1 MDEYAE
7 YKPIKKVVSGN
18 YAAAYAAR
26 DARVQVVATYPITP
40 QTSIIEK
47 IAEFIA
53 NGETDIEYVPVE
65 SEHSAMAACIGA
77 SATGARAF
85 TATSAQGLA
94 LMHEMLHWASGARLP
109 IVMVD
114 VNRAMAPPW
123 SVWDDQ
129 TDSLAQRDTG
139 WMQFYAENNQEVYD
153 GVMMSFKIAETVNL
167 PAMIIESAFI
177 LSHTYDV
184 VEMIPQELVDEFL
197 PPRKPLYNLADFSKP
212 FSVGALGT
220 PNDYYEF
227 RYKIGMAM
235 EGAKRVIKDVGRE
248 FGERFGRDYGSMVE
262 LYRTNDAEFVLLG
275 LGSLMGTVKEAVDVL
290 RREGYRVGAAKV
302 RWFRP
307 FPKEEVYELAK
318 EVKGIAVLDRN
329 YSFGMEGI
337 LFTETKGALYGTDAQ
352 PLIKNYIVGL
362 GGRDFTVDDIRSIAK
377 DMTNMIKKGK
387 VDREILWYHLKGG

>member
-1 MDEYAE
+1 MSGYE
-7 YKPIKKVVSGN
+7 PIRKVVSGN

-26 DARVQVVATYPITP
+26 DARVQVVAAYPITP

-53 NGETDIEYVPVE
+53 NGETEIEYVPVE

-129 TDSLAQRDTG
+129 TDSLAQRYTG

-153 GVMMSFKIAETVNL
+153 GVLMAFKVAETVNL

-177 LSHTYDV
+177 LSHTYDI

-197 PPRKPLYNLADFSKP
+197 PPRKPLYDLADFSRP

-227 RYKIGMAM
+227 RYKIAKAM
-235 EGAKRVIKDVGRE
+235 EEAVKVIKDVGRE
-248 FGERFGRDYGSMVE
+248 FGERFGRDYGSMIE
-262 LYRTNDAEFVLLG
+262 LYRTDDAEFVFLG
-275 LGSLMGTVKEAVDVL
+275 LGSLMGTVKQAVDVL
-290 RREGYRVGAAKV
+290 RSEGYKVGAAKV

-307 FPKEEVYELAK
+307 FPKEEIHDLAK
-318 EVKGIAVLDRN
+318 EVEGIAVLDRN

-352 PLIKNYIVGL
+352 PVMKNYIVGL
-362 GGRDFTVDDIRSIAK
+362 GGRDFTVNDIRNIAK
-377 DMTNMIKKGK
+377 DMVKTMEKG
-387 VDREILWYHLKGG
+387 ETSGESLWYHLKRG

>member
-1 MDEYAE
+1 MAE
-7 YKPIKKVVSGN
+7 YKPIRKVVSGN
-18 YAAAYAAR
+18 YSAAYAAKH
-26 DARVQVVATYPITP
+26 ARVQVVAAYPITP

-53 NGETDIEYVPVE
+53 NGEVENLEYVPVE

-77 SATGARAF
+77 SAAGARAF

-153 GVMMSFKIAETVNL
+153 GVLMAFKVAETVNV
-167 PAMIIESAFI
+167 PAMVIESAFI

-184 VEMIPQELVDEFL
+184 VDMIPQELVDEFL
-197 PPRKPLYNLADFSKP
+197 PPREPLYDLTNFENP
-212 FSVGALGT
+212 FSIGALAT

-227 RYKIGMAM
+227 RYKI
-235 EGAKRVIKDVGRE
+235 AKAHEKAIEVIKDVGRE
-248 FGERFGRDYGSMVE
+248 FGERFGRDYSEMIE
-262 LYRTNDAEFVLLG
+262 LYRTEDADFVFMG
-275 LGSLMGTVKEAVDVL
+275 MGSLMGTVKQAVDVL
-290 RREGYRVGAAKV
+290 RNEGYRVGAAKV

-307 FPKEEVYELAK
+307 FPKEELRELAAS
-318 EVKGIAVLDRN
+318 VDGIAVLDRN
-329 YSFGMEGI
+329 FSFGQEGI
-337 LFTETKGALYGTDAQ
+337 LFNEAKGVLYSTKSR
-352 PLIKNYIVGL
+352 PVMKNYIVGL
-362 GGRDFTVDDIRSIAK
+362 GGRDFTVNDVRNIAE
-377 DMTNMIKKGK
+377 NMRAIIERGEPDVE
-387 VDREILWYHLKGG
+387 VDWYHLKR

>member
-1 MDEYAE
+1 MV
-7 YKPIKKVVSGN
+7 KKVVSGN
-18 YAAAYAAR
+18 YAAAYAAKH
-26 DARVQVVATYPITP
+26 ARVEVVAAYPITP

-53 NGETDIEYVPVE
+53 NGESDIQYVPVE

-153 GVMMSFKIAETVNL
+153 GVLMAFKVAEHKDVQL

-177 LSHTYDV
+177 LSHTYAIVD
-184 VEMIPQELVDEFL
+184 MPPQEEIDEFL
-197 PPRKPLYNLADFSKP
+197 PPRKPLYTLTDFDNP
-212 FSVGALGT
+212 IAVGALAT
-220 PNDYYEF
+220 PADYYEF
-227 RYKIGMAM
+227 RYKIAKAM
-235 EGAKRVIKDVGRE
+235 EKAKEVIKEVGKE
-248 FGERFGRDYGSMVE
+248 FGERFGRDYSQMIE
-262 LYRTNDAEFVLLG
+262 LYKTEDADIVFMG
-275 LGSLMGTVKEAVDVL
+275 MGSLMGTVKEAVDVL
-290 RREGYRVGAAKV
+290 RREGYKVGAAKV

-307 FPKEEVYELAK
+307 FPSEELYELAK
-318 EVKGIAVLDRN
+318 NVQGIAVLDRN
-329 YSFGMEGI
+329 FSFGQEGI
-337 LFTETKGALYGTDAQ
+337 LFNEAKGVLYNTDAK
-352 PLIKNYIVGL
+352 PIMKDYIVGI
-362 GGRDFTVDDIRSIAK
+362 GGRDFTVEDVKKIAN
-377 DMTNMIKKGK
+377 DMLKIVESGK
-387 VDREILWYHLKGG
+387 LDEEVDWFHLKR

>member
-1 MDEYAE
+1 ME
-7 YKPIKKVVSGN
+7 YKPIRKVVSGN
-18 YAAAYAAR
+18 YAAAYAAKH
-26 DARVQVVATYPITP
+26 ARVEVVAAYPITP

-53 NGETDIEYVPVE
+53 NGEVENLEYVAVE

-77 SATGARAF
+77 SAAGARTF

-109 IVMVD
+109 VVMVD

-153 GVMMSFKIAETVNL
+153 GVLMAFKIAETVNL
-167 PAMIIESAFI
+167 PAMVIESAFI

-197 PPRKPLYNLADFSKP
+197 PPRKPLYTITDFDNP
-212 FSVGALGT
+212 ISVGALGT
-220 PNDYYEF
+220 PADYYEF
-227 RYKIGMAM
+227 RYKIQKAM
-235 EGAKRVIKDVGRE
+235 EEAKKVIHEVGRE
-248 FGERFGRDYGSMVE
+248 FGERFGRDYSQMIE
-262 LYRTNDAEFVLLG
+262 LYRTDDADFVFMG
-275 LGSLMGTVKEAVDVL
+275 MGSLMGTVKQAVDVL
-290 RREGYRVGAAKV
+290 REEGYRVGAAKV

-307 FPKEEVYELAK
+307 FPKEELYELAK
-318 EVKGIAVLDRN
+318 SVDGIAVLDRN
-329 YSFGMEGI
+329 FSFGQEGI
-337 LFTETKGALYGTDAQ
+337 LFNEAKGVLYNTDAH
-352 PLIKNYIVGL
+352 PIMKNYIVGL
-362 GGRDFTVDDIRSIAK
+362 GGRDFTVADVRRIAE
-377 DMTNMIKKGK
+377 NMKAIIDKGELDVE
-387 VDREILWYHLKGG
+387 VDWYHLKR

>member
-1 MDEYAE
+1 ME
-7 YKPIKKVVSGN
+7 YKPIRKVVSGN
-18 YAAAYAAR
+18 YAAAYAVKH
-26 DARVQVVATYPITP
+26 ARVQVVAAYPITP

-53 NGETDIEYVPVE
+53 NGEVDIQYVPVE
-65 SEHSAMAACIGA
+65 SEHSAMAATIGA

-85 TATSAQGLA
+85 TATAAQGLA

-114 VNRAMAPPW
+114 VNRAMSPPW

-153 GVMMSFKIAETVNL
+153 GVLMSYKIAETVNV
-167 PAMIIESAFI
+167 PVMVVESAFI

-197 PPRKPLYNLADFSKP
+197 PPRKPLYTLTDFDNPVSI
-212 FSVGALGT
+212 GALAT

-227 RYKIGMAM
+227 RYKL
-235 EGAKRVIKDVGRE
+235 AKAHEDAKKVIKDVGKE
-248 FGERFGRDYGSMVE
+248 FGERFGRDYSSMIE
-262 LYRTNDAEFVLLG
+262 TGYIDDADFVFMG
-275 LGSLMGTVKEAVDVL
+275 MGSLMGTVKQAVDLL
-290 RREGYRVGAAKV
+290 REEGYKVGYAKV

-307 FPKEEVYELAK
+307 FPKEELEAIA
-318 EVKGIAVLDRN
+318 ESVKGIAVLDRN
-329 YSFGMEGI
+329 FSFGQEGI
-337 LFTETKGALYGTDAQ
+337 LFNEAKGALYNTGAR
-352 PLIKNYIVGL
+352 PLMKDYVVGL
-362 GGRDFTVDDIRSIAK
+362 GGRDFTVPDVKAIAE
-377 DMTNMIKKGK
+377 NMKAIIEKGEL
-387 VDREILWYHLKGG
+387 DREVEWYHLKR

>member
-1 MDEYAE
+1 MAE
-7 YKPIKKVVSGN
+7 YKPIRKVVSGN
-18 YAAAYAAR
+18 YAAAYAVKH
-26 DARVQVVATYPITP
+26 ARVEVVAAYPITP

-53 NGETDIEYVPVE
+53 NGEVENLEYVPVE

-77 SATGARAF
+77 SAAGARVF

-109 IVMVD
+109 VVMVD

-153 GVMMSFKIAETVNL
+153 GVLMAFKIAETVNL
-167 PAMIIESAFI
+167 PAMVIESAFI

-197 PPRKPLYNLADFSKP
+197 PPRKPLYDLTNFERP
-212 FSVGALGT
+212 FSIGALGT
-220 PNDYYEF
+220 PADYYEF
-227 RYKIGMAM
+227 RYKIQRAM
-235 EGAKRVIKDVGRE
+235 EKAKEVIHEVGKE
-248 FGERFGRDYGSMVE
+248 FGERFGRDYSQMIE
-262 LYRTNDAEFVLLG
+262 LYRTEDADFVFMG
-275 LGSLMGTVKEAVDVL
+275 MGSLMGTVKQAVDVL
-290 RREGYRVGAAKV
+290 RDEGYKVGAAKV

-307 FPKEEVYELAK
+307 FPKEELYELAK
-318 EVKGIAVLDRN
+318 NVEGIAVLDRN

-337 LFTETKGALYGTDAQ
+337 LFTEAKGALYNTNAK
-352 PLIKNYIVGL
+352 PIMKNYIVGL
-362 GGRDFTVDDIRSIAK
+362 GGRDFTVSDVRKIAE
-377 DMTNMIKKGK
+377 NMRAIIEKGELDVE
-387 VDREILWYHLKGG
+387 VDWYHLKR

>member
-1 MDEYAE
+1 MAE
-7 YKPIKKVVSGN
+7 YKPIRKVVSGN
-18 YAAAYAAR
+18 YAAAYAVKH
-26 DARVQVVATYPITP
+26 ARVEVVAAYPITP

-47 IAEFIA
+47 IAEFLA
-53 NGETDIEYVPVE
+53 NGEIEGLEYVPVE

-94 LMHEMLHWASGARLP
+94 LMHEMLHWAAGARLP

-153 GVMMSFKIAETVNL
+153 GVLMAFKIAETVNV
-167 PAMIIESAFI
+167 PTMVIESAFI

-197 PPRKPLYNLADFSKP
+197 PPRKPLYTLTDFDNPVSI
-212 FSVGALGT
+212 GALAT

-227 RYKIGMAM
+227 RYKL
-235 EGAKRVIKDVGRE
+235 AKAHEEAKKVIKEVGKE
-248 FGERFGRDYGSMVE
+248 FGERFGRDYSQMIE
-262 LYRTNDAEFVLLG
+262 LYRTEDADFVFMG
-275 LGSLMGTVKEAVDVL
+275 MGSLMGTVKQAVDVL
-290 RREGYRVGAAKV
+290 REEGYKVGAAKV

-307 FPKEEVYELAK
+307 FPKEELYELAK
-318 EVKGIAVLDRN
+318 GVDGIAVLDRN
-329 YSFGMEGI
+329 FSFGQEGI
-337 LFTETKGALYGTDAQ
+337 LFTEAKGALYNTNAK
-352 PLIKNYIVGL
+352 PLMKNYIVGL
-362 GGRDFTVDDIRSIAK
+362 GGRDFTVSDVRKIAE
-377 DMTNMIKKGK
+377 NMKAIIEKGELDVE
-387 VDREILWYHLKGG
+387 VDWYHLKR

>member
-1 MDEYAE
+1 MTE
-7 YKPIKKVVSGN
+7 YKPIRKVVSGN
-18 YAAAYAAR
+18 YAAAYAAKH
-26 DARVQVVATYPITP
+26 ARVQVVAAYPITP

-53 NGETDIEYVPVE
+53 NGEVENLQYVPVE

-94 LMHEMLHWASGARLP
+94 LMHEMLHWAAGARLP

-153 GVMMSFKIAETVNL
+153 GVIMAFKVAETVNV
-167 PAMIIESAFI
+167 PAMIVESAFI

-197 PPRKPLYNLADFSKP
+197 PPRKPLYTLTDFDNP
-212 FSVGALGT
+212 ISVGALAT

-227 RYKIGMAM
+227 RYKL
-235 EGAKRVIKDVGRE
+235 AKAHEEAVKVIKDVGNE
-248 FGERFGRDYGSMVE
+248 FGEMFGRDYSEMIE
-262 LYRTNDAEFVLLG
+262 KEHIDDADFVFMG
-275 LGSLMGTVKEAVDVL
+275 MGSLMGTVKEAVELL
-290 RREGYRVGAAKV
+290 RKEGYKIGYAKV

-307 FPKEEVYELAK
+307 FPKEELREIASKVN
-318 EVKGIAVLDRN
+318 GIAVLDRN
-329 YSFGMEGI
+329 FSFGQEGI
-337 LFTETKGALYGTDAQ
+337 LFNEAKGVLYSAKSK
-352 PLIKNYIVGL
+352 PVMKNYIVGL
-362 GGRDFTVDDIRSIAK
+362 GGRDFTVDDVRKIAE
-377 DMTNMIKKGK
+377 DMKKVIEKGEPDVE
-387 VDREILWYHLKGG
+387 VDWYHLKR

>member
-1 MDEYAE
+1 M
-7 YKPIKKVVSGN
+7 PKKVVSGN
-18 YAAAYAAR
+18 YAAAYAAKH
-26 DARVQVVATYPITP
+26 ARVEVVAAYPITP

-53 NGETDIEYVPVE
+53 NGEVENLQYVPVE

-94 LMHEMLHWASGARLP
+94 LMHEMLHWAAGARLP

-153 GVMMSFKIAETVNL
+153 GVLMAFKIAEHEKVNL
-167 PAMIIESAFI
+167 PVMVVESAFI

-184 VEMIPQELVDEFL
+184 VDMPEQEEIDEFL
-197 PPRKPLYNLADFSKP
+197 PPRKPLYTLTDFENP

-220 PNDYYEF
+220 PADYYEF
-227 RYKIGMAM
+227 RYKIAEAM
-235 EGAKRVIKDVGRE
+235 EEAKKVIKEVGRE
-248 FGERFGRDYGSMVE
+248 YGERFGRDYSQMIE
-262 LYRTNDAEFVLLG
+262 LYRTDDAEIVFMG
-275 LGSLMGTVKEAVDVL
+275 MGSLMGTVKEAVDML
-290 RREGYRVGAAKV
+290 RSEGYKVGAAKV

-307 FPKEEVYELAK
+307 FPKEELYELAK
-318 EVKGIAVLDRN
+318 NVEGIAVLDRN
-329 YSFGMEGI
+329 FSFGQEGI
-337 LFTETKGALYGTDAQ
+337 LFNEAKGALYNTDAK
-352 PLIKNYIVGL
+352 PIMKNYIVGL
-362 GGRDFTVDDIRSIAK
+362 GGRDLTVNDIKAITK
-377 DMTNMIKKGK
+377 NMKEIIEKGK
-387 VDREILWYHLKGG
+387 LDREIEWYHLKR

>member
-1 MDEYAE
+1 M
-7 YKPIKKVVSGN
+7 PKKVVSGN
-18 YAAAYAAR
+18 YAAAYAAKH
-26 DARVQVVATYPITP
+26 ARVEVVAAYPITP

-53 NGETDIEYVPVE
+53 NGEVENLQYVPVE

-94 LMHEMLHWASGARLP
+94 LMHEMLHWAAGARLP

-153 GVMMSFKIAETVNL
+153 GVLMAFKIAEHEKVNL
-167 PAMIIESAFI
+167 PVMIVESAFI

-184 VEMIPQELVDEFL
+184 VDMPEQEEIDEFL
-197 PPRKPLYNLADFSKP
+197 PPRKPLYTLTDFENT

-220 PNDYYEF
+220 PADYYEF
-227 RYKIGMAM
+227 RYKIAEAM
-235 EGAKRVIKDVGRE
+235 EEAKKVIKEVGRE
-248 FGERFGRDYGSMVE
+248 FGERFGRDYSQMIE
-262 LYRTNDAEFVLLG
+262 LYRTDDAEIVFMG
-275 LGSLMGTVKEAVDVL
+275 MGSLMGTVKEAVDML
-290 RREGYRVGAAKV
+290 RSEGYKVGAAKV

-307 FPKEEVYELAK
+307 FPREELYELAK
-318 EVKGIAVLDRN
+318 NVEGIAVLDRN
-329 YSFGMEGI
+329 FSFGQEGI
-337 LFTETKGALYGTDAQ
+337 LFNEAKGVLYNTDAK
-352 PLIKNYIVGL
+352 PIMKNYIVGL
-362 GGRDFTVDDIRSIAK
+362 GGRDLTVNDVKAIAK
-377 DMTNMIKKGK
+377 NMKEIIEKDEL
-387 VDREILWYHLKGG
+387 DREVEWYHLKR

>member
-1 MDEYAE
+1 MTE
-7 YKPIKKVVSGN
+7 YKPIRKVVSGN
-18 YAAAYAAR
+18 YAAAYAAKH
-26 DARVQVVATYPITP
+26 ARVQVVAAYPITP

-53 NGETDIEYVPVE
+53 NGEVENLQYVPVE

-94 LMHEMLHWASGARLP
+94 LMHEMLHWAAGARLP

-153 GVMMSFKIAETVNL
+153 GVLMAFKVAETVNV
-167 PAMIIESAFI
+167 PAMIVESAFI

-197 PPRKPLYNLADFSKP
+197 PPRKPLYTLTDFDNPISI
-212 FSVGALGT
+212 GALAT

-227 RYKIGMAM
+227 RYKL
-235 EGAKRVIKDVGRE
+235 AKAHEEAVKVIKDVGSE
-248 FGERFGRDYGSMVE
+248 FGEMFGRDYSEMIE
-262 LYRTNDAEFVLLG
+262 KEHIDDADFVFMG
-275 LGSLMGTVKEAVDVL
+275 MGSLMGTVKEAVELL
-290 RREGYRVGAAKV
+290 RKEGYKIGYAKV

-307 FPKEEVYELAK
+307 FPKEELK
-318 EVKGIAVLDRN
+318 EIASKVNGIAVLDRN
-329 YSFGMEGI
+329 FSFGQEGI
-337 LFTETKGALYGTDAQ
+337 LFNEAKGVLYSAKSK
-352 PLIKNYIVGL
+352 PVMKNYIVGL
-362 GGRDFTVDDIRSIAK
+362 GGRDFTVDDVRKIAE
-377 DMTNMIKKGK
+377 DMKRVIEKGEPDVE
-387 VDREILWYHLKGG
+387 VDWYHLKR

>member
-1 MDEYAE
+1 MD
-7 YKPIKKVVSGN
+7 YKPIKKVISGN
-18 YAAAYAAR
+18 YAAAYAAKH
-26 DARVQVVATYPITP
+26 ARVEVVAAYPITP

-47 IAEFIA
+47 ISEFIA
-53 NGETDIEYVPVE
+53 NGEVENLQYVPVE

-153 GVMMSFKIAETVNL
+153 GVLMAFKVAETVNL
-167 PAMIIESAFI
+167 PAMIVESAFI

-197 PPRKPLYNLADFSKP
+197 PPRKPLYTLTDFDNP
-212 FSVGALGT
+212 IAVGALGT
-220 PNDYYEF
+220 PADYYEF
-227 RYKIGMAM
+227 RYKIEKAM
-235 EGAKRVIKDVGRE
+235 EEAREVIHKVGRE
-248 FGERFGRDYGSMVE
+248 FGEKFGRDYSQMIE
-262 LYRTNDAEFVLLG
+262 LYRTEDAEFVFMG
-275 LGSLMGTVKEAVDVL
+275 LGSLMGTVKQAVDVL
-290 RREGYRVGAAKV
+290 RSEGYKVGAAKV

-307 FPKEEVYELAK
+307 FPKEELYELAK
-318 EVKGIAVLDRN
+318 HVEGIAVLDRN
-329 YSFGMEGI
+329 FSFGQEGI
-337 LFTETKGALYGTDAQ
+337 LFNEAKGALYNTDAK
-352 PLIKNYIVGL
+352 PIMKNYIVGL
-362 GGRDFTVDDIRSIAK
+362 GGRDFTVSDVRKIAE
-377 DMTNMIKKGK
+377 NMKKIIESRK
-387 VDREILWYHLKGG
+387 LDREIEWYHLKR

>member
-1 MDEYAE
+1 MAE
-7 YKPIKKVVSGN
+7 YKPIRKVVSGN
-18 YAAAYAAR
+18 YAAAYAAKH
-26 DARVQVVATYPITP
+26 ARVQVVAAYPITP

-53 NGETDIEYVPVE
+53 NGEVEGLQYVPVE

-153 GVMMSFKIAETVNL
+153 GVLMAFKVAETVNI

-197 PPRKPLYNLADFSKP
+197 PPRKPLYTLTDFDNP
-212 FSVGALGT
+212 ISVGALAT

-227 RYKIGMAM
+227 RYKL
-235 EGAKRVIKDVGRE
+235 AKAHEEAVKVIKDVGKE
-248 FGERFGRDYGSMVE
+248 FGERFGRDYSEMIEKGYVD
-262 LYRTNDAEFVLLG
+262 DADFVFMG
-275 LGSLMGTVKEAVDVL
+275 MGSLMGTVKEAVDIL
-290 RREGYRVGAAKV
+290 RKEGYKVGYAKV

-307 FPKEEVYELAK
+307 FPKD
-318 EVKGIAVLDRN
+318 EVKEIASKVNGIAVLDRN
-329 YSFGMEGI
+329 YSFGQEGI
-337 LFTETKGALYGTDAQ
+337 LFNEAKGVLYNSKSR
-352 PLIKNYIVGL
+352 PVMKNYIVGL
-362 GGRDFTVDDIRSIAK
+362 GGRDFTVDDVRKIAE
-377 DMTNMIKKGK
+377 NMKKVIEAGEPDVE
-387 VDREILWYHLKGG
+387 VDWYHLKR

>member
-1 MDEYAE
+1 MAE
-7 YKPIKKVVSGN
+7 YKPIRKVVSGN
-18 YAAAYAAR
+18 YAAAYAVKH
-26 DARVQVVATYPITP
+26 ARVQVVAAYPITP

-53 NGETDIEYVPVE
+53 NGEADIQYVPVE
-65 SEHSAMAACIGA
+65 SEHSAMAATIGA
-77 SATGARAF
+77 SAAGARAF
-85 TATSAQGLA
+85 TATAAQGLA

-153 GVMMSFKIAETVNL
+153 GVLMSFKVAETVNV
-167 PAMIIESAFI
+167 PIMVVESAFI

-197 PPRKPLYNLADFSKP
+197 PPRKPLYDLADFSRP
-212 FSVGALGT
+212 FSVGALAT

-227 RYKIGMAM
+227 RYKL
-235 EGAKRVIKDVGRE
+235 AKAHEEAKKVIKDVGKE
-248 FGERFGRDYGSMVE
+248 FGERFGRDYSDMIEKGYIE
-262 LYRTNDAEFVLLG
+262 DADFVFMG
-275 LGSLMGTVKEAVDVL
+275 MGSLMGTVKEAVDLL
-290 RREGYRVGAAKV
+290 RKEGYKVGYAKV

-307 FPKEEVYELAK
+307 FPKEELREIA
-318 EVKGIAVLDRN
+318 ESVKGIAVLDRN
-329 YSFGMEGI
+329 FSFGQEGI
-337 LFTETKGALYGTDAQ
+337 LFNEAKGVLYNTDAR
-352 PLIKNYIVGL
+352 PIIKNYIVGL
-362 GGRDFTVDDIRSIAK
+362 GGRDFTVLDVKAIA
-377 DMTNMIKKGK
+377 DNMKAIIESGK
-387 VDREILWYHLKGG
+387 FDREVEWYHLKR

>member
-1 MDEYAE
+1 MAE
-7 YKPIKKVVSGN
+7 YKPIRKVVSGN
-18 YAAAYAAR
+18 YAAAYAVKH
-26 DARVQVVATYPITP
+26 ARVQVVAAYPITP

-53 NGETDIEYVPVE
+53 NGEVENLEYVPVE

-77 SATGARAF
+77 SAAGARTF

-109 IVMVD
+109 VVMVD

-153 GVMMSFKIAETVNL
+153 GVLMAFKIAETVNL
-167 PAMIIESAFI
+167 PAMVVESAFI

-197 PPRKPLYNLADFSKP
+197 PPREPLYDLTNFEKP
-212 FSVGALGT
+212 FSIGALGT
-220 PNDYYEF
+220 PADYYEF
-227 RYKIGMAM
+227 RYKIQRAM
-235 EGAKRVIKDVGRE
+235 EKAKEVIHEVGKE
-248 FGERFGRDYGSMVE
+248 FGERFGRDYSQMIE
-262 LYRTNDAEFVLLG
+262 LYRTDDADFVFMG
-275 LGSLMGTVKEAVDVL
+275 MGSLMGTVKQAVDVL
-290 RREGYRVGAAKV
+290 REEGYRVGAAKV

-307 FPKEEVYELAK
+307 FPKEELYELAK
-318 EVKGIAVLDRN
+318 NVEGIAVLDRN

-337 LFTETKGALYGTDAQ
+337 LFTEAKGALYNTRAK
-352 PLIKNYIVGL
+352 PLMKNYIVGL
-362 GGRDFTVDDIRSIAK
+362 GGRDFTVSDVRKIAE
-377 DMTNMIKKGK
+377 NMKAIIDKGELDVE
-387 VDREILWYHLKGG
+387 VDWYHLKR

>member
-1 MDEYAE
+1 M
-7 YKPIKKVVSGN
+7 PKKVVSGN
-18 YAAAYAAR
+18 YAAAYAAKH
-26 DARVQVVATYPITP
+26 ARVEVVAAYPITP

-53 NGETDIEYVPVE
+53 NGEVENLQYVPVE

-94 LMHEMLHWASGARLP
+94 LMHEMLHWAAGARLP

-139 WMQFYAENNQEVYD
+139 WLQFYAENNQEVYD
-153 GVMMSFKIAETVNL
+153 GVLMAFKIAEHEKVNL
-167 PAMIIESAFI
+167 PVMVVESAFI

-184 VEMIPQELVDEFL
+184 VDMPEQEEIDEFL
-197 PPRKPLYNLADFSKP
+197 PPRKPLYTLTDFENP

-220 PNDYYEF
+220 PADYYEF
-227 RYKIGMAM
+227 RYKIAKAM
-235 EGAKRVIKDVGRE
+235 EEAKKVIKEVGKE
-248 FGERFGRDYGSMVE
+248 YGERFGRDYSQMIE
-262 LYRTNDAEFVLLG
+262 LYKTDDAEIVFMG
-275 LGSLMGTVKEAVDVL
+275 MGSLMGTVKEAVDML
-290 RREGYRVGAAKV
+290 RSEGYKVGAAKV

-307 FPKEEVYELAK
+307 FPKEELYELAK
-318 EVKGIAVLDRN
+318 NVEGIAVLDRN
-329 YSFGMEGI
+329 FSFGQEGI
-337 LFTETKGALYGTDAQ
+337 LFNEAKGVLYNTDAK
-352 PLIKNYIVGL
+352 PIMKNYIVGL
-362 GGRDFTVDDIRSIAK
+362 GGRDLTVNDVKAIAK
-377 DMTNMIKKGK
+377 NMKEIIQKGK
-387 VDREILWYHLKGG
+387 LDREIEWYHLKR

>member
-1 MDEYAE
+1 ME

-18 YAAAYAAR
+18 YAAAYAALH
-26 DARVQVVATYPITP
+26 AKVQVVAAYPITP

-53 NGETDIEYVPVE
+53 NGLADIQYIPVE

-77 SATGARAF
+77 SATGARVF

-109 IVMVD
+109 IVMVN

-153 GVMMSFKIAETVNL
+153 GVLMAYKIAENVNL

-184 VEMIPQELVDEFL
+184 VEMIPQELVNEFL
-197 PPRKPLYNLADFSKP
+197 PPRKPLYSLANFDEP
-212 FSVGALGT
+212 FAVGGLAT

-227 RYKIGMAM
+227 RYKIAKAM
-235 EGAKRVIKDVGRE
+235 EDAKKVIKEVGKE
-248 FGERFGRDYGSMVE
+248 FGERFGRDYSEMIE
-262 LYRTNDAEFVLLG
+262 KAYIDDADFVFMG
-275 LGSLMGTVKEAVDVL
+275 MGSLMGTVKEAVDLL
-290 RREGYRVGAAKV
+290 RKEGYKVGYAKV

-307 FPKEEVYELAK
+307 FPKEELLEIA
-318 EVKGIAVLDRN
+318 ESVKGIAVLDRN
-329 YSFGMEGI
+329 FSFGQEGI
-337 LFTETKGALYGTDAQ
+337 LFNEAKGSLYNTSAR
-352 PLIKNYIVGL
+352 PIMKNYIVGL
-362 GGRDFTVDDIRSIAK
+362 GGRDFTVKDVKAIAE
-377 DMTNMIKKGK
+377 DMKKIIESGK
-387 VDREILWYHLKGG
+387 LDREIEWYHLKR

>member
-1 MDEYAE
+1 MTE
-7 YKPIKKVVSGN
+7 YKPIRKVVSGN
-18 YAAAYAAR
+18 YAAAYAVKH
-26 DARVQVVATYPITP
+26 ARVEVVAAYPITP

-47 IAEFIA
+47 IAEFLA
-53 NGETDIEYVPVE
+53 NGEIEGLEYVPVE

-153 GVMMSFKIAETVNL
+153 GVLMAFKVAETVNL
-167 PAMIIESAFI
+167 PAMIVESAFI

-197 PPRKPLYNLADFSKP
+197 PPRKPLYTLTDFERP
-212 FSVGALGT
+212 FSVGALGG

-227 RYKIGMAM
+227 RYKIQKAM
-235 EGAKRVIKDVGRE
+235 EEAEKVIHEVGKE
-248 FGERFGRDYGSMVE
+248 FGERFGRDYSQMIE
-262 LYRTNDAEFVLLG
+262 PYRTEDADFVFMG
-275 LGSLMGTVKEAVDVL
+275 MGSLMGTVKQAVDVL
-290 RREGYRVGAAKV
+290 REEGYKVGAAKV

-307 FPKEEVYELAK
+307 FPKKELYELAK
-318 EVKGIAVLDRN
+318 SVDGIAVLDRN
-329 YSFGMEGI
+329 FSFGQEGI
-337 LFTETKGALYGTDAQ
+337 LFNEAKGALYNTDAK
-352 PLIKNYIVGL
+352 PLMKNYIVGL
-362 GGRDFTVDDIRSIAK
+362 GGRDFTVNDVKKIAE
-377 DMTNMIKKGK
+377 NMKAIIEKGELDVE
-387 VDREILWYHLKGG
+387 VDWYHLKR

>member
-1 MDEYAE
+1 MAE
-7 YKPIKKVVSGN
+7 YKPIRKVVSGN
-18 YAAAYAAR
+18 YAAAYAAKH
-26 DARVQVVATYPITP
+26 ARVQVVAAYPITP

-53 NGETDIEYVPVE
+53 NGEADIQYVPVE

-77 SATGARAF
+77 SAAGARAF

-109 IVMVD
+109 VVMVD

-153 GVMMSFKIAETVNL
+153 GVLMAFKIAETVNL
-167 PAMIIESAFI
+167 PAMVVESAFI

-197 PPRKPLYNLADFSKP
+197 PPRKPLYDLADFSQP
-212 FSVGALGT
+212 FSVGALGG

-227 RYKIGMAM
+227 RYKIAKAM
-235 EGAKRVIKDVGRE
+235 EDAVKVIKDVGKE
-248 FGERFGRDYGSMVE
+248 FGERFGRDYSEMIEKGYVD
-262 LYRTNDAEFVLLG
+262 DADFVFMG
-275 LGSLMGTVKEAVDVL
+275 MGSLMGTVKEAVDLL
-290 RREGYRVGAAKV
+290 RKEGYKVGYAKV

-307 FPKEEVYELAK
+307 FPKEELREIA
-318 EVKGIAVLDRN
+318 ESVKGIAVLDRN
-329 YSFGMEGI
+329 YSFGQEGI
-337 LFTETKGALYGTDAQ
+337 LFNESKGVLYNTDAR
-352 PLIKNYIVGL
+352 PIIKNYIVGL
-362 GGRDFTVDDIRSIAK
+362 GGRDFTVGDVRAIAE
-377 DMTNMIKKGK
+377 NMKKVIEAGK
-387 VDREILWYHLKGG
+387 LDREVEWYHLKR

>member
-1 MDEYAE
+1 M
-7 YKPIKKVVSGN
+7 PKKVVSGN
-18 YAAAYAAR
+18 YAAAYAAKH
-26 DARVQVVATYPITP
+26 ARVEVVAAYPITP

-53 NGETDIEYVPVE
+53 NGEVENLQYVPVE

-94 LMHEMLHWASGARLP
+94 LMHEMLHWAAGARLP

-153 GVMMSFKIAETVNL
+153 GVLMAFKIAEHEKVNL
-167 PAMIIESAFI
+167 PVMIVESAFI

-184 VEMIPQELVDEFL
+184 VDMPEQEEIDEFL
-197 PPRKPLYNLADFSKP
+197 PPRKPLYTLTDFENP

-220 PNDYYEF
+220 PADYYEF
-227 RYKIGMAM
+227 RYKIAEAM
-235 EGAKRVIKDVGRE
+235 EEAKKVIKEVGRE
-248 FGERFGRDYGSMVE
+248 FGERFGRDYSQMIE
-262 LYRTNDAEFVLLG
+262 LYRTDDAEIVFMG
-275 LGSLMGTVKEAVDVL
+275 MGSLMGTVKEAVDML
-290 RREGYRVGAAKV
+290 RSEGYKVGAAKV

-307 FPKEEVYELAK
+307 FPKEELYELAK
-318 EVKGIAVLDRN
+318 NVEGIAVLDRN
-329 YSFGMEGI
+329 FSFGQEGI
-337 LFTETKGALYGTDAQ
+337 LFNEAKGVLYNTDAK
-352 PLIKNYIVGL
+352 PIMKNYIVGL
-362 GGRDFTVDDIRSIAK
+362 GGRDLTVNDVKAIAK
-377 DMTNMIKKGK
+377 NMKEIIEKDEL
-387 VDREILWYHLKGG
+387 DREVEWYHLKR

>member
-1 MDEYAE
+1 MAE
-7 YKPIKKVVSGN
+7 YKPIRKVVSGN
-18 YAAAYAAR
+18 YAAAYAVKH
-26 DARVQVVATYPITP
+26 ARVEVVAAYPITP

-47 IAEFIA
+47 IAEFLA
-53 NGETDIEYVPVE
+53 NGEIEGLEYVPVE

-153 GVMMSFKIAETVNL
+153 GVLMAFKIAETVNL
-167 PAMIIESAFI
+167 PAMVIESAFI

-197 PPRKPLYNLADFSKP
+197 PPRKPLYTLTDFDNP
-212 FSVGALGT
+212 IAVGALGG

-227 RYKIGMAM
+227 RYKIQKAM
-235 EGAKRVIKDVGRE
+235 EEAEKVIHEVGKE
-248 FGERFGRDYGSMVE
+248 FGERFGRDYSQMIE
-262 LYRTNDAEFVLLG
+262 LYKTEDADFVFMG
-275 LGSLMGTVKEAVDVL
+275 MGSLMGTVKQAVDVL
-290 RREGYRVGAAKV
+290 REEGYKVGAAKV

-307 FPKEEVYELAK
+307 FPKKELYELAK
-318 EVKGIAVLDRN
+318 SVDGIAVLDRN
-329 YSFGMEGI
+329 FSFGQEGI
-337 LFTETKGALYGTDAQ
+337 LFNEAKGALYNTDAK

-362 GGRDFTVDDIRSIAK
+362 GGRDFTVADVRKIAE
-377 DMTNMIKKGK
+377 NMKAIIEKGELDVE
-387 VDREILWYHLKGG
+387 VDWYHLKR

>member
-1 MDEYAE
+1 ME
-7 YKPIKKVVSGN
+7 YKPIRKVVSGN
-18 YAAAYAAR
+18 YAAAYAAKH
-26 DARVQVVATYPITP
+26 ARVEVVAAYPITP

-53 NGETDIEYVPVE
+53 NGEVENLQYVAVE

-77 SATGARAF
+77 SAAGARAF

-153 GVMMSFKIAETVNL
+153 GVLMAFKVAETVNL
-167 PAMIIESAFI
+167 PAMVVESAFI
-177 LSHTYDV
+177 LSHTYDI

-197 PPRKPLYNLADFSKP
+197 PPRKPLYTLTDFDNP
-212 FSVGALGT
+212 VSVGALGT
-220 PNDYYEF
+220 PADYYEF
-227 RYKIGMAM
+227 RYKIEKAM
-235 EGAKRVIKDVGRE
+235 EKARKVIKEVGKE
-248 FGERFGRDYGSMVE
+248 FGEMFGRDYSQMIE
-262 LYRTNDAEFVLLG
+262 LYRTDDADFVFMG
-275 LGSLMGTVKEAVDVL
+275 MGSLMGTVKQAVDIL
-290 RREGYRVGAAKV
+290 REEGYKVGAAKV

-307 FPKEEVYELAK
+307 FPKDELYELAK
-318 EVKGIAVLDRN
+318 NVEGIAVLDRN
-329 YSFGMEGI
+329 FSFGQEGI
-337 LFTETKGALYGTDAQ
+337 LFNEAKGVLYNTDAR
-352 PLIKNYIVGL
+352 PIIKNYIVGL
-362 GGRDFTVDDIRSIAK
+362 GGRDFTVSDVKKIAE
-377 DMTNMIKKGK
+377 NMKAVIEKGELDVE
-387 VDREILWYHLKGG
+387 VDWYHLKR

>member
-1 MDEYAE
+1 MAE
-7 YKPIKKVVSGN
+7 YKPIRKVVSGN
-18 YAAAYAAR
+18 YAAAYAVKH
-26 DARVQVVATYPITP
+26 ARVEVVAAYPITP

-47 IAEFIA
+47 IAEFLA
-53 NGETDIEYVPVE
+53 NGEIEGLEYVPVE

-129 TDSLAQRDTG
+129 TDSLSQRDTG

-153 GVMMSFKIAETVNL
+153 GVLMAFKIAETVNL
-167 PAMIIESAFI
+167 PAMVVESAFI

-197 PPRKPLYNLADFSKP
+197 PPRKPLYTLTDFDNP
-212 FSVGALGT
+212 IAVGALGG

-227 RYKIGMAM
+227 RYKIQKAM
-235 EGAKRVIKDVGRE
+235 EKAEKVIHEVGKE
-248 FGERFGRDYGSMVE
+248 FGERFGRDYSQMIE
-262 LYRTNDAEFVLLG
+262 LYRTEDADFVFMG
-275 LGSLMGTVKEAVDVL
+275 MGSLMGTVKQAVDIL
-290 RREGYRVGAAKV
+290 REEGYKVGAAKV

-307 FPKEEVYELAK
+307 FPKKELYELAK
-318 EVKGIAVLDRN
+318 SVEGIAVLDRN
-329 YSFGMEGI
+329 FSFGQEGI
-337 LFTETKGALYGTDAQ
+337 LFNEAKGALYNTDAK

-362 GGRDFTVDDIRSIAK
+362 GGRDFTVNDVRKIAE
-377 DMTNMIKKGK
+377 NMKAIIDKGELDVE
-387 VDREILWYHLKGG
+387 VDWYHLKR

>member
-1 MDEYAE
+1 ME
-7 YKPIKKVVSGN
+7 YKPIRKVVSGN
-18 YAAAYAAR
+18 YAAAYAVKH
-26 DARVQVVATYPITP
+26 ARVEVVAAYPITP

-47 IAEFIA
+47 IAEFLA
-53 NGETDIEYVPVE
+53 NGEVENLEYVPVE

-77 SATGARAF
+77 SAAGARVF

-109 IVMVD
+109 VVMVD

-153 GVMMSFKIAETVNL
+153 GVLMAFKIAETVNL
-167 PAMIIESAFI
+167 PAMVVESAFI

-197 PPRKPLYNLADFSKP
+197 PPRKPLYTLTDFDNP
-212 FSVGALGT
+212 IAVGALGT
-220 PNDYYEF
+220 PADYYEF
-227 RYKIGMAM
+227 RYKIQRAM
-235 EGAKRVIKDVGRE
+235 EKAKEVIHEVGKE
-248 FGERFGRDYGSMVE
+248 FGEKFGRDYSQMIE
-262 LYRTNDAEFVLLG
+262 LYRTDDADFVFMG
-275 LGSLMGTVKEAVDVL
+275 MGSLMGTVKQAVDVL
-290 RREGYRVGAAKV
+290 REEGYRVGAAKV

-307 FPKEEVYELAK
+307 FPKEELYELAK
-318 EVKGIAVLDRN
+318 NVEGIAVLDRN

-337 LFTETKGALYGTDAQ
+337 LFTEAKGALYNTKAK
-352 PLIKNYIVGL
+352 PLMKNYIVGL
-362 GGRDFTVDDIRSIAK
+362 GGRDFTVSDVRKIAE
-377 DMTNMIKKGK
+377 NMKAIIDKGELDVE
-387 VDREILWYHLKGG
+387 VDWYHLKR

>member
-1 MDEYAE
+1 ME

-18 YAAAYAAR
+18 YAAAYAALH
-26 DARVQVVATYPITP
+26 AKVQVVAAYPITP

-53 NGETDIEYVPVE
+53 NGLADIQYIPVE

-77 SATGARAF
+77 SATGARVF

-109 IVMVD
+109 IVMVN

-153 GVMMSFKIAETVNL
+153 GVLMAYKIAENVNL

-197 PPRKPLYNLADFSKP
+197 PPRKPLYSLANFDEP
-212 FSVGALGT
+212 FAVGGLAT

-227 RYKIGMAM
+227 RYKIAKAM
-235 EGAKRVIKDVGRE
+235 EEAKKVIKEVGKE
-248 FGERFGRDYGSMVE
+248 FGERFGRDYSEMIE
-262 LYRTNDAEFVLLG
+262 KAYIDDADFVFMG
-275 LGSLMGTVKEAVDVL
+275 MGSLMGTVKEAVDLL
-290 RREGYRVGAAKV
+290 RKEGYKVGYAKV

-307 FPKEEVYELAK
+307 FPKEELLEIA
-318 EVKGIAVLDRN
+318 ESVKGIAVLDRN
-329 YSFGMEGI
+329 FSFGQEGI
-337 LFTETKGALYGTDAQ
+337 LFNEAKGSLYNTSAR
-352 PLIKNYIVGL
+352 PIMKNYIVGL
-362 GGRDFTVDDIRSIAK
+362 GGRDFTVKDVKAIAE
-377 DMTNMIKKGK
+377 DMEKIIESGK
-387 VDREILWYHLKGG
+387 LDREIEWYHLKR

>member
-1 MDEYAE
+1 MAE
-7 YKPIKKVVSGN
+7 YKPIRKVVSGN

-26 DARVQVVATYPITP
+26 DARVQVVAAYPITP

-53 NGETDIEYVPVE
+53 NGETDIQYVPVE

-153 GVMMSFKIAETVNL
+153 GVLMAFKIAETVNV
-167 PAMIIESAFI
+167 PAMIVESAFI

-184 VEMIPQELVDEFL
+184 VEMIPKELVDEFL
-197 PPRKPLYNLADFSKP
+197 PPRKPLYDLADFSEP

-227 RYKIGMAM
+227 RYKIAKAM
-235 EGAKRVIKDVGRE
+235 EDAKKVIKEVGRE
-248 FGERFGRDYGSMVE
+248 FGERFGRDYGSMIE
-262 LYRTNDAEFVLLG
+262 LYRTEDAEFVFLG
-275 LGSLMGTVKEAVDVL
+275 LGSLMGTVKQAVDIL
-290 RREGYRVGAAKV
+290 RNEGYKVGAAKV

-307 FPKEEVYELAK
+307 FPKEEIHALAK
-318 EVKGIAVLDRN
+318 SVEGIAVLDRN

-337 LFTETKGALYGTDAQ
+337 LFTETKASLYGTDAQ
-352 PLIKNYIVGL
+352 PIIKNYIVGL
-362 GGRDFTVDDIRSIAK
+362 GGRDFTVNDIRSIAR
-377 DMTNMIKKGK
+377 DMVETMKKGEK
-387 VDREILWYHLKGG
+387 SGESVWYHLKRG